1 MFAYGVRAVK
11 SLLALISILRAIATE
26 LRNVALHGAIAYRC
40 ATDAF
45 ELARNAHHMYQR
57 SDRGEIN
64 ILGGK
69 TAICVSQRIQG

>member
-1 MFAYGVRAVK
+1 MLLSKAYVFAYGGPRREIAC
-11 SLLALISILRAIATE
+11 LGAIAT
-26 LRNVALHGAIAYRC
+26 AYRC

-45 ELARNAHHMYQR
+45 ELARNAYHMYQR

-69 TAICVSQRIQG
+69 TAIYVSQRIQG

>member
-1 MFAYGVRAVK
+1 VIG
-11 SLLALISILRAIATE
+11 

-40 ATDAF
+40 TTDAF
-45 ELARNAHHMYQR
+45 ELARNAYHMYQR

-69 TAICVSQRIQG
+69 TAIVYLNEFKDKTLNQPEALLE